1 MTFGPPAHAVLL
13 SLLIDAA
20 RVEVTHEGALTF
32 EAGNT
37 GPSATHA
44 VVPPVPDHAAAAAS
58 GGASGSVLPVMPSAL
73 SRAYESF
80 MDLHLTTPAA
90 FRALAKSA
98 AERGEAAAS
107 PSDAASA
114 DSETRV
120 ETDEVTGVERTTVPA
135 FRHLYHRE
143 SARHTV
149 GVLVLNPRMVQLL
162 QSSAGRFSRPTHK
175 AMLVPPRP
183 WTGPSHG
190 GYLRQR
196 AQLVRVAPGTRVQ
209 LEAVRTAD
217 MPRVYEA
224 LTALGNT
231 PWRVNPLVLR
241 ILKEVWALGGG
252 LAEMPPR
259 QDVPLPTPPSEEELA
274 LLPLPERAAVQRRHH
289 AAVKRAYQLNANRH
303 SLRCDLVLKLH
314 EAESFAESPIWF
326 PWNVDFRGVRARV
339 RDACSRRSSST
350 APRLASPPPC
360 SARTPSRR
368 T

>member
-1 MTFGPPAHAVLL
+1 MTLSPPAHAVLL

-20 RVEVTHEGALTF
+20 RVEVTHEGVLAF
-32 EAGNT
+32 ET
-37 GPSATHA
+37 GPNASQAD
-44 VVPPVPDHAAAAAS
+44 VPPVPDHAAAAATAS
-58 GGASGSVLPVMPSAL
+58 GGASGSSVLPVMPSAL

-80 MDLHLTTPAA
+80 MDLHLTTPSA

-98 AERGEAAAS
+98 AERGEAAAA
-107 PSDAASA
+107 PSDAASV
-114 DSETRV
+114 DSETRI
-120 ETDEVTGVERTTVPA
+120 ETDEVTGVERITVPA

-143 SARHTV
+143 SVRHTV

-241 ILKEVWALGGG
+241 ILKEVWAQGGG

-274 LLPLPERAAVQRRHH
+274 LLPPPERAAVQRRHH
-289 AAVKRAYQLNANRH
+289 AAVKRAYQVNANRH
-303 SLRCDLVLKLH
+303 SLRCDVVLKLH
-314 EAESFAESPIWF
+314 EAESFADSPIWF
-326 PWNVDFRGVRARV
+326 PWNVDFRGVRTLV
-339 RDACSRRSSST
+339 
-350 APRLASPPPC
+350 
-360 SARTPSRR
+360 
-368 T
+368 